1 MGSEVARAYACRV
14 GEYIEHVG
22 SMAAVHP
29 SDLQLVTGW
38 ADRLDGP
45 LIDAGCGPGH
55 WTGHLYGQ
63 GVDVHGVDQVPEFL
77 EHARRN
83 HPDVPFTL
91 GSLDA
96 LPDRA
101 GSIAGVL
108 AWYSLIHHEPAALRT
123 ALAGFARVLR
133 PGGELLLGYFHGA
146 AVDTFEHAVIR
157 AYRWPSDVL
166 SEELRAVG
174 FEVAETHIRTGH
186 GYRPHGAIVAR
197 VPAAT
202 NPGGRVN
209 EGEGSAE

>member
-1 MGSEVARAYACRV
+1 MGSEVARAYARRA

-22 SMAAVHP
+22 TMSAVHP
-29 SDLQLVTGW
+29 SDLQLITGW

-55 WTGHLYGQ
+55 WAGHLAGR

-77 EHARRN
+77 VHARRN

-96 LPDRA
+96 LPDRT

-108 AWYSLIHHEPAALRT
+108 AWYSLIHHEPAALRA

-133 PGGELLLGYFHGA
+133 PGGGLLLGYFHGPV
-146 AVDTFEHAVIR
+146 VDTFEHAVLR

-166 SEELRAVG
+166 SAELRAVG
-174 FEVAETHIRTGH
+174 LEVEESHIRTGQ

-197 VPAAT
+197 MPVPT
-202 NPGGRVN
+202 ITGGRAHD
-209 EGEGSAE
+209 GEELAE